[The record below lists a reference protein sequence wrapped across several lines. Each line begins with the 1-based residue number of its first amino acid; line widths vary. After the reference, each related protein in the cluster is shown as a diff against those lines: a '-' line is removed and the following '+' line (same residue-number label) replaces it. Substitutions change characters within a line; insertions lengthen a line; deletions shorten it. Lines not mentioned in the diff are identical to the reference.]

1 MGFFKK
7 LKKKN
12 QFMLDDPYTV
22 RLEFDDEFAPENNDE
37 IRKIIE
43 QVSESE
49 ENENVAPL
57 NQTLPFATFKT
68 AEDLFDELRT
78 LAATTAKP
86 VTFSYFAIWEFD
98 KTQKAKVGKK
108 GSADGNPHEFITLSN
123 ITNDALPELET
134 AISAFMMEQKK
145 KYHLKDK

>member
-57 NQTLPFATFKT
+57 N
-68 AEDLFDELRT
+68 
-78 LAATTAKP
+78 
-86 VTFSYFAIWEFD
+86 
-98 KTQKAKVGKK
+98 
-108 GSADGNPHEFITLSN
+108 
-123 ITNDALPELET
+123 
-134 AISAFMMEQKK
+134 
-145 KYHLKDK
+145 

>member
-98 KTQKAKVGKK
+98 KTQKAKIGKK
-108 GSADGNPHEFITLSN
+108 DQRMGTLMN
-123 ITNDALPELET
+123 LL
-134 AISAFMMEQKK
+134 
-145 KYHLKDK
+145 L